1 MDYDKKTSRR
11 WGGIYSGD
19 VILQA
24 ATPGHRGTI
33 LQVRVGIGV
42 EISVA
47 VLRFV
52 FAYGLN
58 TSKTRMR
65 VIAESPYRVL
75 KSVGAKGDF
84 GHADGC
90 V

>member
-1 MDYDKKTSRR
+1 MAGMLFFSGGDARTPWNNIAGTRRYRSRNFCR
-11 WGGIYSGD
+11 RT
-19 VILQA
+19 L
-24 ATPGHRGTI
+24 
-33 LQVRVGIGV
+33 
-42 EISVA
+42 
-47 VLRFV
+47 FV

>member
-11 WGGIYSGD
+11 WGGIYGGD

-47 VLRFV
+47 VLYLFSLT
-52 FAYGLN
+52 A
-58 TSKTRMR
+58 
-65 VIAESPYRVL
+65 
-75 KSVGAKGDF
+75 
-84 GHADGC
+84 
-90 V
+90 

>member
-11 WGGIYSGD
+11 WGGIYMYGGD

-33 LQVRVGIGV
+33 LQVRVGVGV

-47 VLRFV
+47 VLDLFSLT
-52 FAYGLN
+52 A
-58 TSKTRMR
+58 
-65 VIAESPYRVL
+65 
-75 KSVGAKGDF
+75 
-84 GHADGC
+84 
-90 V
+90 